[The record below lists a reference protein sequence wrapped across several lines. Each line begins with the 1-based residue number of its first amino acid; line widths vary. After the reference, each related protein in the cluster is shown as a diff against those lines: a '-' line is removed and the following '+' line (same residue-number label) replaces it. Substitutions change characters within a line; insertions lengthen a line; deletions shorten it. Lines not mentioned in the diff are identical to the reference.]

1 MPDHP
6 LTKAR
11 ELSAIIDE
19 DETNLLIDLQI
30 SGTVDIYGP
39 QELLY
44 LVWNKEEDQAFGVVK
59 KDNINLTLSFVV
71 PNLGLY
77 NVNNGDILQNAAKA
91 WRIFSRSM
99 EL

>member
-1 MPDHP
+1 M
-6 LTKAR
+6 
-11 ELSAIIDE
+11 
-19 DETNLLIDLQI
+19 QI

-44 LVWNKEEDQAFGVVK
+44 LVRNKEEDQAFGVVK

-91 WRIFSRSM
+91 WRTFSQSM
-99 EL
+99 DL